1 MGGGTPAPADL
12 ARASPQGLLS
22 HAGTSSLTPECIL
35 VSGGRTSGPFRCTPP
50 PHPRGS
56 RWGLVPHSIAPPLP
70 STLCLSNPRSITR
83 LTRSQWK
90 KWTAW
95 PGNLTVWSSGEAKQS
110 QSAEQSQSVW
120 PLRSLRQKA
129 VLGLLVTWARSY
141 ADQAG
146 TVGDVGWALVQETEG
161 LRPPRSRVRVVR
173 ASWLST

>member
-1 MGGGTPAPADL
+1 MV
-12 ARASPQGLLS
+12 GL
-22 HAGTSSLTPECIL
+22 
-35 VSGGRTSGPFRCTPP
+35 GP
-50 PHPRGS
+50 
-56 RWGLVPHSIAPPLP
+56 VIP
-70 STLCLSNPRSITR
+70 STHPEPQFWARCPPREF
-83 LTRSQWK
+83 
-90 KWTAW
+90 
-95 PGNLTVWSSGEAKQS
+95 SGHHQRFPH
-110 QSAEQSQSVW
+110 EQSQSVW